1 MTVHTCD
8 MAAKVPDRSP
18 RMSFPLN
25 PVPVYQPSFGV
36 ELHVDEIFAKE
47 SVPARLPHSH
57 VPPFLRQV
65 VCKHRA

>member
-1 MTVHTCD
+1 
-8 MAAKVPDRSP
+8 
-18 RMSFPLN
+18 MSFPLN
-25 PVPVYQPSFGV
+25 PIPVYQPSFGV
-36 ELHVDEIFAKE
+36 KLHVDEIFAKE